1 MIAIIG
7 GTSLLESAVFANVP
21 ETTLETAYGPVVAR
35 QNEDLLFVQ
44 RHGPPPHT
52 PPHRINHHANIDAI
66 AQAGIRDIIAVNSTG
81 SLKADLPPGELVVP
95 DDYFKLFNV
104 PTFYE
109 DTMKFTVPGL
119 GEAVRQRL
127 VDTARELRIPVRDG
141 GVYCHVRG
149 PILETPAE
157 IRFLATIGDVV
168 GMTMAH
174 EAILARER
182 DLEYASVCMID
193 NYANGIGGRRLTLEQ
208 IDDTRAANLDAI
220 ERLLTAVLAEYD

>member
-1 MIAIIG
+1 MIAVIG
-7 GTSLLESAVFANVP
+7 GTSLLESAVFADVP
-21 ETTLETAYGPVVAR
+21 ETTLQTAYGEVVAR
-35 QNEDLLFVQ
+35 QNDALLFVQ

-52 PPHRINHHANIDAI
+52 PPHLINHHANIEAI

-95 DDYFKLFNV
+95 DDYFKLYNV
-104 PTFYE
+104 PTFFE
-109 DTMKFTVPGL
+109 DSMRFTVPGL
-119 GEAVRQRL
+119 GEELRQRL
-127 VDTARELRIPVRDG
+127 VDTARNLEIPVRDG

-157 IRFLATIGDVV
+157 IRFLATIGDIV

-182 DLEYASVCMID
+182 DLNYASVCMID
-193 NYANGIGGRRLTLEQ
+193 NFANGIGGRRLTLDQ
-208 IDDTRAANLDAI
+208 IDGTRAANLDAV
-220 ERLLTAVLAEYD
+220 ERMLTALLS

>member
-7 GTSLLESAVFANVP
+7 GTSLLESAVFAHVP
-21 ETTLETAYGPVVAR
+21 ETRIETAFGEVVAR
-35 QNEDLLFVQ
+35 QNNELLFVQ

-66 AQAGIRDIIAVNSTG
+66 AQAGVRDIIAVNSTG

-95 DDYFKLFNV
+95 DDYFKLFEL
-104 PTFYE
+104 PTFFE
-109 DTMKFTVPGL
+109 ETMRFTVPGL
-119 GEAVRQRL
+119 GKDVRQRL
-127 VDTARELRIPVRDG
+127 VDTARSLEIPVRDG

-157 IRFLATIGDVV
+157 IRFLATIGDIV

-182 DLEYASVCMID
+182 DLNYASVCMID
-193 NYANGIGGRRLTLEQ
+193 NFANGIGGQRLTLDQ
-208 IDDTRAANLDAI
+208 IDGTRAANLAAV
-220 ERLLTAVLAEYD
+220 ERLLTALLA